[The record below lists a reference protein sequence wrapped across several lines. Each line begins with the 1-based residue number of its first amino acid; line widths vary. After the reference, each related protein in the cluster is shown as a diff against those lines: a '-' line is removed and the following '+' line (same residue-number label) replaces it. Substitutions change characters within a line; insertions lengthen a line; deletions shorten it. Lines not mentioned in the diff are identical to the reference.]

1 MTPEEQKELS
11 SKRLLDAALT
21 SFAQEY
27 RDLADTWRNLEAKAQ
42 GICTISGIFLAGA
55 LTLLTRSGQAIPC
68 YLKILLG
75 IAVIALCVAIVF
87 SIFALR
93 IAKIPFP
100 PIGTTF
106 MGFVEDIIAA
116 TEVDPDVVERNFVHD
131 QLAVWENANAAMRSA
146 IEKRAG
152 HIDNAQITIL
162 VAILFSALSV
172 LVLLII
178 SKT

>member
-55 LTLLTRSGQAIPC
+55 LTC